1 MPQADL
7 RLPTNT
13 RRERLRENK
22 HSRER
27 DDGQDRPPAR
37 GALAPAARR
46 PRDRSLGDK
55 GCWTTGAPRGVP
67 SVVPRWYPCGPA
79 VLSPRDRSLG
89 DRTTGGTTVVLWL
102 RGIHTSQTP
111 EYKTGGKK
119 YKERFGVYKTCLVSW
134 PRFISGRER
143 VNTGQSRECR
153 YCQPAVHIIRRSI
166 KHRGRSSV
174 P

>member
-1 MPQADL
+1 MTARTDL
-7 RLPTNT
+7 PPEVHWLLQRGDRETGLWET
-13 RRERLRENK
+13 RAA
-22 HSRER
+22 
-27 DDGQDRPPAR
+27 GPP
-37 GALAPAARR
+37 GHP
-46 PRDRSLGDK
+46 G
-55 GCWTTGAPRGVP
+55 GYPRGTPLVP

-79 VLSPRDRSLG
+79 ALSPRDRSLG